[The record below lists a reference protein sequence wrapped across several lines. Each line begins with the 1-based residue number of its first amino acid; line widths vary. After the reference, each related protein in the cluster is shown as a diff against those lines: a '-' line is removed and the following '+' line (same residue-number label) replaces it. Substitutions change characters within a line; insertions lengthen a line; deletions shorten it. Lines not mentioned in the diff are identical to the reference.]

1 MYLQFYNLRKAP
13 FQPGTAPEFFW
24 KGEKYS
30 AVLRGLQRAVEKG
43 GGVSLLTGEV
53 GTGKTAVLHRLLG
66 MLGKDVMACLIPD
79 PHLSVPDF
87 YRLILHAFRIRRNI
101 DNRMAF
107 AQCLDDLSQ
116 KAGRRGKKILLVIDE
131 AQCLSPQLT
140 AEIAAMQKLPLN
152 TAGRL
157 HVCLVAQTGSGRRS
171 IAPLIEALA
180 PHITADLHL
189 DPLNPDETAAYVRHR
204 LKTAGAGEDL
214 FSDEALKAVFQYSG
228 GYPIQVN
235 LVCDFALFSGFA
247 ERAPQIG
254 EDIVNWSAQGLHL
267 PDSAD
272 EQSED
277 ELLEALYRPAA
288 PAGSAGR
295 KTSVPVEDNATRRPD
310 GPAAGAVRGSRPAD
324 APAGGGE
331 PPAAGKRRFSFK
343 TAVATAAVLALMG
356 AGYAAYTVHTRP
368 VSRRSGPAAQASAA
382 AGTTAGKFSVH
393 PGRSSGSDP
402 VAPAAA
408 ANKMPVRPAAE
419 SPRAP
424 APTARAWGEPPSVD
438 TPAAPTPAPETRTP
452 PLPSGASPD
461 RPGPSA
467 VFPPPAPA
475 PAHREKAAAEEPSP
489 ASVPTDADTAAAG
502 QRAAPEDSSA
512 AKKPAPP
519 PAGPLSPNPS
529 GTVSRQ
535 TPPPPATHTPSGNSA
550 LPSAKASR
558 APQPANRSLKA
569 ILQAAPF
576 APRKTTQ
583 ARDAHAAAAAPVRP
597 AAAGEP
603 DPSKVIDWLLKKKG
617 E

>member
-288 PAGSAGR
+288 PAGRHRCRSKTTLPAGLM
-295 KTSVPVEDNATRRPD
+295 DRPPAPCV
-310 GPAAGAVRGSRPAD
+310 GPA
-324 APAGGGE
+324 
-331 PPAAGKRRFSFK
+331 RR
-343 TAVATAAVLALMG
+343 
-356 AGYAAYTVHTRP
+356 TR
-368 VSRRSGPAAQASAA
+368 
-382 AGTTAGKFSVH
+382 
-393 PGRSSGSDP
+393 
-402 VAPAAA
+402 
-408 ANKMPVRPAAE
+408 RPAAE
-419 SPRAP
+419 SRRPPASAASLLKPPWQRRPCWRSWGPGMRPTRSTPARFPAGRVLPHRLRPPPVPLPENFPCTPGALPAQTRWPRP
-424 APTARAWGEPPSVD
+424 PPQTKCRSGQQPKARARRRRPPGH
-438 TPAAPTPAPETRTP
+438 
-452 PLPSGASPD
+452 GAS
-461 RPGPSA
+461 RPPWI
-467 VFPPPAPA
+467 
-475 PAHREKAAAEEPSP
+475 RL
-489 ASVPTDADTAAAG
+489 
-502 QRAAPEDSSA
+502 QRPRRRL
-512 AKKPAPP
+512 KPAPRHCRPAHHRTGQAPPPFFRLPPRRLHTGKRPPPKSQARHLSPPTRTRLP
-519 PAGPLSPNPS
+519 PAKERRPRIRRRPKNPHRRPRARFRQTLPAPLPGRPRRRPRRIPLPA
-529 GTVSRQ
+529 TARCRPQKHPERRSRQ
-535 TPPPPATHTPSGNSA
+535 T
-550 LPSAKASR
+550 
-558 APQPANRSLKA
+558 
-569 ILQAAPF
+569 
-576 APRKTTQ
+576 
-583 ARDAHAAAAAPVRP
+583 
-597 AAAGEP
+597 
-603 DPSKVIDWLLKKKG
+603 DP
-617 E
+617 

>member
-30 AVLRGLQRAVEKG
+30 TVLRDLQRVVEKG

-79 PHLSVPDF
+79 PHLSVHDF
-87 YRLILHAFRIRRNI
+87 YRLVLHAFRIRRNI
-101 DNRMAF
+101 DNCMAF

-157 HVCLVAQTGSGRRS
+157 HVCLVAQTGPGRRS

-204 LKTAGAGEDL
+204 LKTAGAVEDL

-277 ELLEALYRPAA
+277 ELLEALYRPEA
-288 PAGSAGR
+288 PAGSDVR
-295 KTSVPVEDNATRRPD
+295 KTLAPVEDNATRRPD
-310 GPAAGAVRGSRPAD
+310 GPAAGAVCGSSPAD

-343 TAVATAAVLALMG
+343 TAVATAVGLALMG
-356 AGYAAYTVHTRP
+356 AG
-368 VSRRSGPAAQASAA
+368 
-382 AGTTAGKFSVH
+382 
-393 PGRSSGSDP
+393 
-402 VAPAAA
+402 
-408 ANKMPVRPAAE
+408 
-419 SPRAP
+419 
-424 APTARAWGEPPSVD
+424 
-438 TPAAPTPAPETRTP
+438 
-452 PLPSGASPD
+452 
-461 RPGPSA
+461 
-467 VFPPPAPA
+467 
-475 PAHREKAAAEEPSP
+475 
-489 ASVPTDADTAAAG
+489 
-502 QRAAPEDSSA
+502 
-512 AKKPAPP
+512 
-519 PAGPLSPNPS
+519 
-529 GTVSRQ
+529 
-535 TPPPPATHTPSGNSA
+535 
-550 LPSAKASR
+550 
-558 APQPANRSLKA
+558 
-569 ILQAAPF
+569 
-576 APRKTTQ
+576 
-583 ARDAHAAAAAPVRP
+583 
-597 AAAGEP
+597 
-603 DPSKVIDWLLKKKG
+603 
-617 E
+617 